1 MESCGSCSSRSMI
14 EQAQRLKNSNRYYT
28 LVLLER
34 GVHKASHTI
43 TISTPPAATTLT
55 PRARATSFRCPC
67 CLAGGGGWGSC
78 GGGWWW
84 WWWWCCGCNL
94 CVWPARVCGSC
105 LLQQLSL
112 LQPAS
117 PPQSKHPTTITRPRK
132 QDPTNAHQ
140 LLRATT
146 ASGAPSAGGARVAV
160 VVVVVVVVVLCCN
173 LCVWAARLQSRVCG
187 SCLLQLCVCSSLST
201 LDSLDMP

>member
-1 MESCGSCSSRSMI
+1 M
-14 EQAQRLKNSNRYYT
+14 
-28 LVLLER
+28 
-34 GVHKASHTI
+34 
-43 TISTPPAATTLT
+43 
-55 PRARATSFRCPC
+55 
-67 CLAGGGGWGSC
+67 AGGGGWGSC

-94 CVWPARVCGSC
+94 CVWAARVCRSC

-112 LQPAS
+112 HQPAS
-117 PPQSKHPTTITRPRK
+117 PPHRKHPITITRPRN

-160 VVVVVVVVVLCCN
+160 VVVVVVVVVPVVMLTLLVLLLCSTAEKCG
-173 LCVWAARLQSRVCG
+173 CVRNVGVCVLHFQPLTALTCRDRHQTT
-187 SCLLQLCVCSSLST
+187 SF
-201 LDSLDMP
+201 